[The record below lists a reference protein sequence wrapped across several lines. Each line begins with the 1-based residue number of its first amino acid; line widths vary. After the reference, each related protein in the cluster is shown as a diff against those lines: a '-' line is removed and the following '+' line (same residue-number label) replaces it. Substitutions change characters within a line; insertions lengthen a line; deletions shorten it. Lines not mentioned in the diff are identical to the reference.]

1 MTETTTPRRHDATR
15 QGLDRRAFVKLTVAG
30 GAASLAA
37 ACGWDGGNAI
47 RPGLLDI
54 SRVNDWVG
62 EKILFS
68 PTRLAR
74 TYSPA
79 ERSAMLPSYFISAM
93 MPMLVNPSAW
103 RLRVDGLVRQPLEVS
118 VDDLMRM
125 PPVSYTVKHTCVE
138 GWSAIA
144 TWHGVPV
151 SAIMEYCRPLPTA
164 RYINFVSFDSGYSNG
179 WDLASALHPQTI
191 LAYGMNDQP
200 LTPAHGAPLRLYSPT
215 KLGYKLTKYLVS
227 MTFTERRPG
236 GYWEDQGYPWFGGI

>member
-1 MTETTTPRRHDATR
+1 MSRAT
-15 QGLDRRAFVKLTVAG
+15 DRRRFLKLAAASTT
-30 GAASLAA
+30 ASLAA

-47 RPGLLDI
+47 RPRLLDI

-68 PTRLAR
+68 RTRLAR

-103 RLRVDGLVRQPLEVS
+103 RLRVDGLVRQPLELS

-151 SAIMEYCRPLPTA
+151 SAIVEYCRPLPTA
-164 RYINFVSFDSGYSNG
+164 KYINCVSFDSGYSNG

-191 LAYGMNDQP
+191 LAYGMNDQL

>member
-15 QGLDRRAFVKLTVAG
+15 QGLDRRAFVQLAVAG

-103 RLRVDGLVRQPLEVS
+103 RLRVDGLVRQPLELS

-125 PPVSYTVKHTCVE
+125 PPMSYTVKHTCVE

-151 SAIMEYCRPLPTA
+151 SAIMEYCRPLPAA